1 MEVFNI
7 PILIMLIVAAIC
19 ISAILKITPPNDRN
33 IEFMSLDYTTAVKGI
48 AMLLIMLGHCTGHYI
63 GGRALTPCGGI
74 GVSLFLI
81 ASGFGLNESFKK
93 RGLANFWKK
102 RILKVWLPYAIIT
115 LLVAPFCSKSLT
127 ELGMQLSC
135 LHCLYWFVPYII
147 ECYVVFWIL
156 AAVAQKYR
164 LPLMLIMGIS
174 TLFCL
179 PELQGEQA
187 LGFVF
192 GVFMSE
198 YKPFFTRLSQKKSK
212 MAIIVFCMVSIGLVA
227 LAIKQLPLMREISG
241 TWMFCVCQ
249 MMIKFPLSLAILFG
263 AYMAPWLVRNPMI
276 AFSGLISYELYLVH
290 FRFYTYIE
298 GRLWPALLL
307 LIGSYIISWIFN
319 KLNNQINKNIA

>member
-1 MEVFNI
+1 
-7 PILIMLIVAAIC
+7 
-19 ISAILKITPPNDRN
+19 
-33 IEFMSLDYTTAVKGI
+33 MSLDYTTAVKGI

-102 RILKVWLPYAIIT
+102 RILKVWLPYAMIT
-115 LLVAPFCSKSLT
+115 LLAAPFCWNSWMDLGLQLT
-127 ELGMQLSC
+127 C
-135 LHCLYWFVPYII
+135 FHCLYRFVPYIL
-147 ECYVVFWIL
+147 ECYIVFWLLTAI
-156 AAVAQKYR
+156 VAKYR
-164 LPLMLIMGIS
+164 LPLMLAMGIS
-174 TLFCL
+174 TLFWM
-179 PELQGEQA
+179 PELQAEQA
-187 LGFVF
+187 LGFVL
-192 GVFMSE
+192 GVIMSE
-198 YKPFFTRLSQKKSK
+198 YKSFFAQLSQNKPR
-212 MAIIVFCMVSIGLVA
+212 MAIIAFCMMTIGFAA